1 MTFQSDAN
9 SRSSSS
15 VGHSAAERTSNASV
29 ALARL
34 REKTRE
40 GLRLASCAEPK
51 EERIVSRER
60 IEEIE
65 EIRKEG
71 FASKSFYSSRSKKES
86 LSCRSNRE
94 DLPSVRHT
102 VRQPSSVLCVDPIER
117 NEDLQDIKLP
127 ETNDTA
133 NLLPDTLTESA
144 DLRMT
149 RWKETFLRER
159 DAALAKTTNG
169 NGCNTAVE
177 K

>member
-1 MTFQSDAN
+1 MYFCL
-9 SRSSSS
+9 R
-15 VGHSAAERTSNASV
+15 HSAAERTSNASV

-133 NLLPDTLTESA
+133 NLLPDTQIVC
-144 DLRMT
+144 
-149 RWKETFLRER
+149 
-159 DAALAKTTNG
+159 ALADRKCGLENDTVEG
-169 NGCNTAVE
+169 NLSPRKRRGTG
-177 K
+177 KDD